1 MNIIAIDIG
10 NTNIDIGLF
19 MDDVEE
25 SIVSVAGDDTK
36 KLTEVLTSAWEKIPV
51 LKSSKQGKRNGV
63 IVASSVKPAL
73 TKAIEKIVKD
83 QLDEKVLLIGK
94 DVPLPIELGVDDPDK
109 VGTDRVV
116 AAATAFDVV
125 EGAVLVADF
134 GSAVTIDLVD
144 SNGIFMGGAIFPGFE
159 IAAEALAA
167 NTAQLPKVKVK
178 KPKSPYGKNT
188 KDAINAGLYYSAVGA
203 LEALSRQYAEVLGSW
218 PQTIITG
225 AAAKVIKDDC
235 EFVDNYV
242 SGLVVKGIVIAY
254 KKYIDNKE

>member
-19 MDDVEE
+19 TDDIEE
-25 SIVSVAGDDTK
+25 SIVSAPGDDTK
-36 KLTEVLTSAWEKIPV
+36 KLTEILTSAWEKIPV

-63 IVASSVKPAL
+63 IVASSVKPAWA
-73 TKAIEKIVKD
+73 KAIKKIAKD
-83 QLDEKVLLIGK
+83 ALDEKVLLIGK
-94 DVPLPIELGVDDPDK
+94 DVPLPMELSVDDPDK

-116 AAATAFDVV
+116 AAAAAFDVV
-125 EGAVLVADF
+125 AGAVLIADF

-144 SNGIFMGGAIFPGFE
+144 ADGIFVGGTILPGFE
-159 IAAEALAA
+159 ISAAALVA
-167 NTAQLPKVKVK
+167 NTAKLPKVKVK
-178 KPKSPYGKNT
+178 KPETPYGKNT
-188 KDAINAGLYYSAVGA
+188 KDAINAGLYYSAVGT
-203 LEALSRQYAEVLGSW
+203 LETISRQYAEAIGTW

-242 SGLVVKGIVIAY
+242 PGLVVKGIVLAY